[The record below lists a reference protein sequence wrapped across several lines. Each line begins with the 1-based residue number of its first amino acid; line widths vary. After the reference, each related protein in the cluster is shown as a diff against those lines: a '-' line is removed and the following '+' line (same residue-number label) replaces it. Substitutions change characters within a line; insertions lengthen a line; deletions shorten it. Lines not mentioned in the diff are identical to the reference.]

1 MKKSEKKNNSSRGI
15 FNNIIYMGRSI
26 WKYDKALIFI
36 MVLSMVVQLGTS
48 VLGIYIPKIII
59 DSLQKNITMLNIMV
73 IIGVIALLLLV
84 FELLKNFSTYQ
95 ITGKTINHRVFLNS
109 FINKKTMTTD
119 YENISCK
126 KGQDQKQKALNAVSS
141 NSSGTEAGVKECAEF
156 LKNFCGI
163 VIYGVILSMLNPWIL
178 VILFAGAAINLVASK
193 YAIRYEHKH
202 KDDYTPI
209 DSKLYYMREQS
220 VQGEGAKDI
229 RIYSMVGWFMSL
241 YKRFIGER
249 EKWHFKVEM
258 HNYFPN
264 VVDAI
269 IVLLRDGIAY
279 AYLVSRVLSGLP
291 VGDFIL
297 YFGAITGFSL
307 WLAGAVNNAI
317 EISRAALSVDDMRN
331 YLDMQD
337 ASNRGEG
344 ISLPNN
350 DELPC
355 SIELKNVSYKYTD
368 SDEYVIRNM
377 NLLIKKG
384 EKLAVV
390 GVNGAGKTT
399 IVKLICGL
407 IRPTEGKVLLNGK
420 EIDNYNILDYQSMF
434 SVAFQDASILSF
446 RISENVSMKPIVNT
460 NMDKIQTALKLAGL
474 SGKVETLKDGAD
486 TYINNILVDD
496 GIELSGGEKQ
506 KLILARAL
514 YKDAPILILD
524 EPTAALD
531 PIAESNLYE
540 KYAQFAKSKT
550 SIYISHRLASTR
562 FCDRIVFVE
571 NGEIIECGSHDVL
584 MSSGGKYAH
593 MFDVQSHYYK
603 SDMEV
608 GA

>member
-1 MKKSEKKNNSSRGI
+1 MKKSDRKNKSTHGV
-15 FNNIIYMGRSI
+15 FNNIMYMGRSI

-36 MVLSMVVQLGTS
+36 MVLSMLVQLGTS

-59 DSLQKNITMLNIMV
+59 DSLQKNITMLNMLV

-84 FELLKNFSTYQ
+84 FELLKNYSTLKLF
-95 ITGKTINHRVFLNS
+95 GKSMSHRIYLGSLVNR
-109 FINKKTMTTD
+109 KTFVTD
-119 YENISCK
+119 FENISCK
-126 KGQDQKQKALNAVSS
+126 KGQDQKQKAINEVTS
-141 NSSGTEAGVKECAEF
+141 NSSGTEVIIKQCAEF

-178 VILFAGAAINLVASK
+178 LILLVGALINLIASK
-193 YAIRYEHKH
+193 SAIKYEHKH
-202 KDDYTPI
+202 KDDYAQI
-209 DSKLYYMREQS
+209 DHKLYYMREQS

-229 RIYSMVGWFMSL
+229 RIYSMAGWFMSL

-258 HNYFPN
+258 HKYFPN

-279 AYLVSRVLSGLP
+279 AYLISRVLNGLP

-297 YFGAITGFSL
+297 YFGTITGFSL
-307 WLAGAVNNAI
+307 WLSGAVNNAI
-317 EISRAALSVDDMRN
+317 EINRLALGVKDMRD
-331 YLDMQD
+331 YLNTKD
-337 ASNRGEG
+337 ASNRGSG
-344 ISLPNN
+344 ISLPVG

-355 SIELKNVSYKYTD
+355 SIELKNVSYKYAD
-368 SDEYVIRNM
+368 NDEYVIRNM
-377 NLLIKKG
+377 NLRIEKG

-407 IRPTEGKVLLNGK
+407 VRPTEGKILLNGK
-420 EIDNYNILDYQSMF
+420 EIDSYNILEYQSMY
-434 SVAFQDASILSF
+434 SVAFQDASIFSF
-446 RISENVSMKPIVNT
+446 RISENVSMKPKEKT
-460 NMDKIQTALKLAGL
+460 NMDRVQSVLQL
-474 SGKVETLKDGAD
+474 SGLGERVNTLKQGAD
-486 TYINNILVDD
+486 TYINNIFVDD
-496 GIELSGGEKQ
+496 GVELSGGEKQ
-506 KLILARAL
+506 KMILARAL
-514 YKDAPILILD
+514 YKDAPVLVLD

-531 PIAESNLYE
+531 PIAESELYE
-540 KYAQFAKSKT
+540 KYAKFAKSKT

-571 NGEIIECGSHDVL
+571 NGEIVECGDHDSL
-584 MSSGGKYAH
+584 MKKDGKYAH

-603 SDMEV
+603 NDLEV